1 MPIRIRGLPAV
12 EVGVRVVEGDGQR
25 LDLLHLV
32 WPLLQQHGRLRL
44 GRRRVVR
51 LGLGVVVV
59 GVGRR
64 MVVYIVVGLGMVGVV
79 VRLGLMVG
87 VVVGLGLV
95 VGVLSVGVGCKEV
108 RLFIEV
114 LVVEG
119 GRELR
124 RPLVRVQDK
133 VVKVFA
139 RLDVVPLHAAAVAQ
153 GVELGKGK
161 VALKV
166 FGLVRRG
173 RLPSRGRGRG
183 LGFGDAVGR
192 GARSLGRYP
201 ELGVTGIGV
210 ISVVRGLGCAVGR
223 CIGCAIGRG
232 AGLFRRRRGVTG
244 IGVVSVSVRCLG
256 IQFVRVKRRVK
267 GKVAGAQGAEPKV
280 RNLGRGEILLLNV
293 GTLKKC
299 NCVYSISKV
308 CDSVATTQ
316 QR

>member
-44 GRRRVVR
+44 GRRVVR

-133 VVKVFA
+133 VVKVLA
-139 RLDVVPLHAAAVAQ
+139 RLDVVPLHAASVAQ

-267 GKVAGAQGAEPKV
+267 GKVAGAEGAEPKV

-293 GTLKKC
+293 GSLKKC

-308 CDSVATTQ
+308 SDSVATTQ